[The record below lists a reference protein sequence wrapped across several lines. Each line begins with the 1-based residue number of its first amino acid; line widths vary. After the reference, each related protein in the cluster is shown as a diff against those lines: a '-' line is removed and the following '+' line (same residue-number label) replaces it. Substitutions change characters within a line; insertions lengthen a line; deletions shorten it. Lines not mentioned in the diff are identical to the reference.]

1 MANSNSK
8 AIILEKKW
16 RAPEM
21 KFSRYM
27 YPGAE
32 SNCYLK
38 FRKLL
43 FYPLGKA
50 IKPGIIRQ
58 SEVLVVK
65 KK

>member
-21 KFSRYM
+21 KLSRYM

-43 FYPLGKA
+43 FYPLNYQ
-50 IKPGIIRQ
+50 GIVFHRCKYIAKR
-58 SEVLVVK
+58 
-65 KK
+65 

>member
-8 AIILEKKW
+8 AIILEKKMESL
-16 RAPEM
+16 RNEALQ
-21 KFSRYM
+21 SM

-43 FYPLGKA
+43 FYPLNYQ
-50 IKPGIIRQ
+50 GIVFHRCKY
-58 SEVLVVK
+58 LAK
-65 KK
+65 R